1 MKLVKSLLLGSAAGL
16 IAVGGAQAAD
26 LPVKAKAVEYVKICS
41 LYGAGFYY
49 IPGTDTCIKL
59 GGYLRAEVALNT
71 NSDIAAQQNVSTQ
84 GANGARNR
92 LTNYYT
98 MRAREDLN
106 IDTRTATEYGVVRT
120 FFDGVFSWTTG
131 NYVGTNSVFGG
142 TAYSGTLAAGAAS
155 ANNASLG
162 NGVTLYGSP
171 SGSVNG
177 TDGNT
182 SGGSLGVY
190 YAFIQFAG
198 FTMGKAVSQ
207 FDAPWTNY
215 PGNNFDGLVGGSGT
229 VTGVNQFTYTA
240 DFGQGVTAAFSA
252 EDVTQYYQAGNVNLS
267 GISALSIV
275 GGSFGTTNN
284 GIGGSRSPNLVAM
297 VRVDQAWGL
306 FQASVAAKDNHVA
319 YYGTTEAS
327 GHPDDKWGWAVQL
340 ALSIKNI
347 PTGAGDVI
355 NISGVYT
362 DGATRYN
369 FQNLAGSNYSMWGAN
384 GNGAAYGSV
393 GFGFAPDTVY
403 AGGGA
408 IGFSQQETVK
418 TWGFRGAYTHNWDP
432 YWNTAI
438 YGAYAGTQFGS
449 LAKSVVC
456 STNGFFSTSAA
467 SGVGAT
473 AALNGCNPDFRVA
486 QVGIITRWTPV
497 KNLTFS
503 ADLTWQHLDTGY
515 SGDITLPSAQAVVGA
530 AVVNGAGSPVA
541 AAAKPTAT
549 YSIKDQDSLTLL
561 LRAQRN
567 W

>member
-59 GGYLRAEVALNT
+59 GGYLRAEVALGT
-71 NSDIAAQQNVSTQ
+71 NSSFGA
-84 GANGARNR
+84 ANGSPAGAHNR
-92 LTNYYT
+92 LSNYYT

-131 NYVGTNSVFGG
+131 GYQGTGSATGG
-142 TAYSGTLAAGAAS
+142 TAYTGTLALNTSGAVPA
-155 ANNASLG
+155 L
-162 NGVTLYGSP
+162 VGS
-171 SGSVNG
+171 SING

-182 SGGSLGVY
+182 SAGSLGVY

-252 EDVTQYYQAGNVNLS
+252 EDATQYYQAGNINLA
-267 GISALSIV
+267 GATVAGLV
-275 GGSFGTTNN
+275 GGTSGSN
-284 GIGGSRSPNLVAM
+284 GIGGSRSPNLVGM

-306 FQASVAAKDNHVA
+306 FQASVAAHDNHVA
-319 YYGTTEAS
+319 YYGATETT

-355 NISGVYT
+355 NVSAVYT

-369 FQNLAGSNYSMWGAN
+369 FQNLAGSSFSMFGSS
-384 GNGAAYGSV
+384 GIAYQSV
-393 GFGFAPDTVY
+393 GFAFAGDTAY
-403 AGGGA
+403 APGT
-408 IGFSQQETVK
+408 QQETVK

-432 YWNTAI
+432 YWNTAL
-438 YGAYAGTQFGS
+438 YGAYAQAQFGS
-449 LAKSVVC
+449 LVK
-456 STNGFFSTSAA
+456 TSLC
-467 SGVGAT
+467 GVGGTFAVAGVT
-473 AALNGCNPDFRVA
+473 SCNPDFA
-486 QVGIITRWTPV
+486 IGQVGIITRWTPV

-503 ADLTWQHLDTGY
+503 ADFNWTHLDSKMAGTFAFG
-515 SGDITLPSAQAVVGA
+515 GAGAIAKPA
-530 AVVNGAGSPVA
+530 AV
-541 AAAKPTAT
+541 
-549 YSIKDQDSLTLL
+549 YELKDQDSLTLL

>member
-59 GGYLRAEVALNT
+59 GGYLRAEVALGT
-71 NSDIAAQQNVSTQ
+71 NSVYGI
-84 GANGARNR
+84 ANGAPAGAHNR
-92 LTNYYT
+92 LSNYYT
-98 MRAREDLN
+98 ARAREDLN

-120 FFDGVFSWTTG
+120 FFDATFSWTTAG
-131 NYVGTNSVFGG
+131 YVGTGSATG
-142 TAYSGTLAAGAAS
+142 TTAATFTTA
-155 ANNASLG
+155 G
-162 NGVTLYGSP
+162 NTTINP
-171 SGSVNG
+171 
-177 TDGNT
+177 TDGGT

-215 PGNNFDGLVGGSGT
+215 PGNNIDSLVGGSGT

-252 EDVTQYYQAGNVNLS
+252 EDATAYYQAGNLNMT
-267 GISALSIV
+267 GATAAGMV
-275 GGSFGTTNN
+275 GGAYGSNA
-284 GIGGSRSPNLVAM
+284 IGGSRSPNLVGM

-306 FQASVAAKDNHVA
+306 FQASVAAHDNHVA
-319 YYGTTEAS
+319 YYGATETT

-347 PTGAGDVI
+347 PTGAGDTI
-355 NISGVYT
+355 NIQGVYT

-369 FQNLAGSNYSMWGAN
+369 FQNLAGSSYQMYGSSGI
-384 GNGAAYGSV
+384 AYQSV
-393 GFGFAPDTVY
+393 GFANAPDTVFIT
-403 AGGGA
+403 G
-408 IGFSQQETVK
+408 SSQETVK

-432 YWNTAI
+432 YWNTAL
-438 YGAYAGTQFGS
+438 YGAYAQAQFGT
-449 LAKSVVC
+449 LAKTTLC
-456 STNGFFSTSAA
+456 
-467 SGVGAT
+467 GAT
-473 AALNGCNPDFRVA
+473 GTGGVFGGLVGVTGCNPDFA
-486 QVGIITRWTPV
+486 IGQIGIITRWTPV

-503 ADLTWQHLDTGY
+503 ADLNWTHLDQKY
-515 SGDITLPSAQAVVGA
+515 SGTAILSPA
-530 AVVNGAGSPVA
+530 ANT
-541 AAAKPTAT
+541 AKPTAV
-549 YSIKDQDSLTLL
+549 YELKDQDSITLL